1 MTLKIAHLFKMK
13 STKFITELRARGL
26 QITEK
31 EAKYLMDIAVAD
43 YRENQV
49 KPILKREYMAHYMIM
64 ALSYC
69 KATSELLH
77 MIDESYPRFR
87 LKQVFMECKKKNNEV
102 VEEFEKANKIDPQI
116 LNAFSAYAND
126 ITEIMYLHM
135 DNIDEEKKEQ
145 LSKKHENH

>member
-13 STKFITELRARGL
+13 STKFLTELRARGL

-31 EAKYLMDIAVAD
+31 EAEHLMEIAVSN
-43 YRENQV
+43 YRENKV

-77 MIDESYPRFR
+77 MIDESYPKFR
-87 LKQVFMECKKKNNEV
+87 LKQIFMQCKKKNKDV
-102 VEEFEKANKIDPQI
+102 VEEFEKVNKIDPHL

-135 DNIDEEKKEQ
+135 DDIDKEKKEQ
-145 LSKKHENH
+145 KANENH

>member
-1 MTLKIAHLFKMK
+1 MK
-13 STKFITELRARGL
+13 STKFLTELRARGL

-31 EAKYLMDIAVAD
+31 EAKYLMEVAVAD

-77 MIDESYPRFR
+77 MIDESYPKFR
-87 LKQVFMECKKKNNEV
+87 LKQIFMECKKKNKDV
-102 VEEFEKANKIDPQI
+102 VEEFEKVNKIDPQL

-135 DNIDEEKKEQ
+135 DDIDEDKKEQ
-145 LSKKHENH
+145 KANENH

>member
-1 MTLKIAHLFKMK
+1 
-13 STKFITELRARGL
+13 
-26 QITEK
+26 
-31 EAKYLMDIAVAD
+31 
-43 YRENQV
+43 
-49 KPILKREYMAHYMIM
+49 MIM

-126 ITEIMYLHM
+126 LTEIMYLHM
-135 DNIDEEKKEQ
+135 DDINKEKKEQ
-145 LSKKHENH
+145 KANENH

>member
-1 MTLKIAHLFKMK
+1 MTLKTTVHFKMK
-13 STKFITELRARGL
+13 STKFLTELRARGL

-31 EAKYLMDIAVAD
+31 EAQHLMEIAVSN

-49 KPILKREYMAHYMIM
+49 KPILKREKMAHYMIM

-126 ITEIMYLHM
+126 LTEIMYLHM
-135 DNIDEEKKEQ
+135 DDINKEKKEQ
-145 LSKKHENH
+145 KANENH

>member
-1 MTLKIAHLFKMK
+1 MK

-31 EAKYLMDIAVAD
+31 EAKYLMEIAVAD

-49 KPILKREYMAHYMIM
+49 KPILKRENMAHYMIM

-77 MIDESYPRFR
+77 MIDERYPRFR
-87 LKQVFMECKKKNNEV
+87 LKQIFMECKKKNKDV
-102 VEEFEKANKIDPQI
+102 VEEFEKVNKIDPQL
-116 LNAFSAYAND
+116 LNAFNAYAND

-135 DNIDEEKKEQ
+135 DDVDEEKKEQ

>member
-1 MTLKIAHLFKMK
+1 MILKIAHLFKMK

-31 EAKYLMDIAVAD
+31 EAKYLMEIAVAD
-43 YRENQV
+43 YRESQV
-49 KPILKREYMAHYMIM
+49 KPILKRENMAHYMIM

-116 LNAFSAYAND
+116 LNAFNAYAND
-126 ITEIMYLHM
+126 LTEIMYLHM
-135 DNIDEEKKEQ
+135 DDINKEKKEQ
-145 LSKKHENH
+145 KANENH

>member
-1 MTLKIAHLFKMK
+1 M
-13 STKFITELRARGL
+13 E
-26 QITEK
+26 
-31 EAKYLMDIAVAD
+31 IAVAD

-87 LKQVFMECKKKNNEV
+87 LKQVL
-102 VEEFEKANKIDPQI
+102 EEFEKVNKIDPQL

-135 DNIDEEKKEQ
+135 DDINKEKKEQ
-145 LSKKHENH
+145 KANEKTN

>member
-1 MTLKIAHLFKMK
+1 M
-13 STKFITELRARGL
+13 KFITELRARGL

-31 EAKYLMDIAVAD
+31 EAKYLMEIAVAD
-43 YRENQV
+43 YRESQV
-49 KPILKREYMAHYMIM
+49 KPILKRENMAHYMIM

-77 MIDESYPRFR
+77 MIDESYPKFR
-87 LKQVFMECKKKNNEV
+87 LKQIFMECKKKNKDV
-102 VEEFEKANKIDPQI
+102 VEEFEKVNKIDPQL
-116 LNAFSAYAND
+116 LNAFNAYAND

-135 DNIDEEKKEQ
+135 DDVDKEKKEQ

>member
-1 MTLKIAHLFKMK
+1 MTLKTTVHFKMK
-13 STKFITELRARGL
+13 STKFLTELRARGL

-31 EAKYLMDIAVAD
+31 EAQYLMEIAVAD
-43 YRENQV
+43 YRKNQV
-49 KPILKREYMAHYMIM
+49 KPILKRENMAHYMIM

-126 ITEIMYLHM
+126 LTEIMSLHM
-135 DNIDEEKKEQ
+135 DDINKEKKEQ
-145 LSKKHENH
+145 KANENY

>member
-1 MTLKIAHLFKMK
+1 MK

-31 EAKYLMDIAVAD
+31 EAKYLMEIAVAD

-49 KPILKREYMAHYMIM
+49 KPILKREYMAHYLIL
-64 ALSYC
+64 ALAFC
-69 KATSELLH
+69 DATHEL
-77 MIDESYPRFR
+77 MCMVDESYPRFR

-102 VEEFEKANKIDPQI
+102 VEEFEKVNKIDPQI

-135 DNIDEEKKEQ
+135 DDVDKEKKEQ

>member
-1 MTLKIAHLFKMK
+1 MK
-13 STKFITELRARGL
+13 FLTELRARGL

-31 EAKYLMDIAVAD
+31 EAKHLMEIAVAD
-43 YRENQV
+43 YRESQV
-49 KPILKREYMAHYMIM
+49 KPILKRENMAHYMIM

-102 VEEFEKANKIDPQI
+102 VEEFEKVNKIDPQL

>member
-1 MTLKIAHLFKMK
+1 M
-13 STKFITELRARGL
+13 KFITELRARGL

-31 EAKYLMDIAVAD
+31 EAKYLMEIAVAD
-43 YRENQV
+43 YRESQV

-77 MIDESYPRFR
+77 MIDESYPKFR
-87 LKQVFMECKKKNNEV
+87 LKQIFMECKKKNKDV
-102 VEEFEKANKIDPQI
+102 VEEFEKVNKIDPQL
-116 LNAFSAYAND
+116 LNAFNAYAND

-135 DNIDEEKKEQ
+135 DDVDKEKKEQ

>member
-1 MTLKIAHLFKMK
+1 MTLKVTHPFKMK

-31 EAKYLMDIAVAD
+31 EAKYLMEIAVAD

-49 KPILKREYMAHYMIM
+49 KPILKRENMAHYMIM

-87 LKQVFMECKKKNNEV
+87 LKQIFMECKKKNKDV
-102 VEEFEKANKIDPQI
+102 VEEFEKVNKIDPQL

-126 ITEIMYLHM
+126 LTEIMYLHM
-135 DNIDEEKKEQ
+135 DDINKEKKEQ
-145 LSKKHENH
+145 KANENH

>member
-1 MTLKIAHLFKMK
+1 
-13 STKFITELRARGL
+13 
-26 QITEK
+26 
-31 EAKYLMDIAVAD
+31 
-43 YRENQV
+43 
-49 KPILKREYMAHYMIM
+49 M

-77 MIDESYPRFR
+77 MIDKSYPRFR

-102 VEEFEKANKIDPQI
+102 VEEFEKANKIDSQI

-135 DNIDEEKKEQ
+135 DDIDKEKKEQ
-145 LSKKHENH
+145 KANEKTN

>member
-1 MTLKIAHLFKMK
+1 M
-13 STKFITELRARGL
+13 KFITELRARGL

-31 EAKYLMDIAVAD
+31 EAKYLMEIAVAD

-49 KPILKREYMAHYMIM
+49 KPILKRENMAHYMIM

-102 VEEFEKANKIDPQI
+102 AEEFEKVNKIDPQI
-116 LNAFSAYAND
+116 LNAFNAYAND

>member
-1 MTLKIAHLFKMK
+1 MK
-13 STKFITELRARGL
+13 FLTELRARGL

-31 EAKYLMDIAVAD
+31 EAKYLMEIAVAD
-43 YRENQV
+43 YRESQV
-49 KPILKREYMAHYMIM
+49 KPILKREYMAHYMII

-69 KATSELLH
+69 KATSELFH

-87 LKQVFMECKKKNNEV
+87 LKKIFMECKKKNNEV
-102 VEEFEKANKIDPQI
+102 VEEFEKANKIDPQL

-135 DNIDEEKKEQ
+135 DDVEKEKKKQ

>member
-1 MTLKIAHLFKMK
+1 MK

-31 EAKYLMDIAVAD
+31 EAKYLMEIAVAD

-77 MIDESYPRFR
+77 MIDESYPKFR
-87 LKQVFMECKKKNNEV
+87 LKQIFMQCKNKNNEV
-102 VEEFEKANKIDPQI
+102 VEEFEKVNKIDPQL

-135 DNIDEEKKEQ
+135 DDVDKEKKEQ
-145 LSKKHENH
+145 KANEKTN